1 MAQVVARPI
10 GRPVAMLVAV
20 LLLGGCYESP
30 DVTLHE
36 PGEYKGQDDPF
47 LEKAADPEHQEQLQQ
62 RLARGQ
68 TDR

>member
-1 MAQVVARPI
+1 MAQLIRRA
-10 GRPVAMLVAV
+10 GAV
-20 LLLGGCYESP
+20 LTVTLLLGGCYESP

-36 PGEYKGQDDPF
+36 PGEYKGPDDPF

>member
-1 MAQVVARPI
+1 MRSVIAALVVS
-10 GRPVAMLVAV
+10 

-30 DVTLHE
+30 DIEIYE
-36 PGEYKGQDDPF
+36 PGVYKGREDPL
-47 LEKAADPEHQEQLQQ
+47 LEKLKEPELQAELHQ

>member
-1 MAQVVARPI
+1 MRRWHSSI
-10 GRPVAMLVAV
+10 GLMLPL

-30 DVTLHE
+30 DIEIYE
-36 PGEYKGQDDPF
+36 PGVYKGEGDPF
-47 LEKAADPEHQEQLQQ
+47 LEKSAEPEHQEQLRQ